1 MNIYRDI
8 IFICNSINFNKL
20 LPIISCIFNKVN
32 NFMYFNVRISS
43 KIFYGIILVGIA
55 FMVYVFV
62 FSPKGFLTLDAKKVI
77 IETKKKKVEELNRR
91 KIQISNNIE
100 RLKTDKEYILS
111 YAKTFGYLDD
121 TKNEKI
127 IKIIKNEDETKSAG
141 EASISSDIKENDNY
155 INIRGALILASMIA
169 LCFITYL
176 LLINKNLLPQLKKK
190 KIITS
195 RG

>member
-1 MNIYRDI
+1 
-8 IFICNSINFNKL
+8 
-20 LPIISCIFNKVN
+20 
-32 NFMYFNVRISS
+32 MYFNVRIGS

-62 FSPKGFLTLDAKKVI
+62 FSSKGFLTLDSKKI
-77 IETKKKKVEELNRR
+77 LIENKKKRVEELNRR

-100 RLKTDKEYILS
+100 RLKSDKEYILS
-111 YAKTFGYLDD
+111 YAKTFGYLDN

-127 IKIIKNEDETKSAG
+127 IKIIKNEDEETKNTEVLS
-141 EASISSDIKENDNY
+141 SSSDIKESDNY
-155 INIRGALILASMIA
+155 INIKGAIILASMIA

-176 LLINKNLLPQLKKK
+176 LLINKNLLPKLKKK
-190 KIITS
+190 KIIIS

>member
-1 MNIYRDI
+1 
-8 IFICNSINFNKL
+8 
-20 LPIISCIFNKVN
+20 
-32 NFMYFNVRISS
+32 MYFNVRISS

-62 FSPKGFLTLDAKKVI
+62 FSSKGFLTLDAKKVI
-77 IETKKKKVEELNRR
+77 IENKRKKVEELNRR

-127 IKIIKNEDETKSAG
+127 IKIIKNEDEAKNTETLSA
-141 EASISSDIKENDNY
+141 SSEIKENDNY

-169 LCFITYL
+169 ICFITYL
-176 LLINKNLLPQLKKK
+176 LLINKNLLPKLKKK

>member
-55 FMVYVFV
+55 FMVYVFI

-127 IKIIKNEDETKSAG
+127 IKIIKNEDETKNTEEMLA
-141 EASISSDIKENDNY
+141 SSDIKENDNY

-176 LLINKNLLPQLKKK
+176 LLINKNLLPKLKKK

>member
-1 MNIYRDI
+1 
-8 IFICNSINFNKL
+8 
-20 LPIISCIFNKVN
+20 
-32 NFMYFNVRISS
+32 MYFNVRISS

-77 IETKKKKVEELNRR
+77 IESKKKKVEELNRR

-111 YAKTFGYLDD
+111 YAKTFGYLDGS
-121 TKNEKI
+121 KNEKI
-127 IKIIKNEDETKSAG
+127 IKIIKNDKETKNTQSVL
-141 EASISSDIKENDNY
+141 SSSIKENDNY
-155 INIRGALILASMIA
+155 LNIRGALILALMIA

-176 LLINKNLLPQLKKK
+176 LLINKNLLPKLKKK

-195 RG
+195 KG

>member
-1 MNIYRDI
+1 
-8 IFICNSINFNKL
+8 
-20 LPIISCIFNKVN
+20 
-32 NFMYFNVRISS
+32 MYFNVRISS

-55 FMVYVFV
+55 FMVYVFI

-127 IKIIKNEDETKSAG
+127 IKIIKNEDETKNTEEMLA
-141 EASISSDIKENDNY
+141 SSDIKENDNY

-176 LLINKNLLPQLKKK
+176 LLINKNLLPKLKKK

>member
-1 MNIYRDI
+1 
-8 IFICNSINFNKL
+8 
-20 LPIISCIFNKVN
+20 
-32 NFMYFNVRISS
+32 MYFNVRISS

-55 FMVYVFV
+55 FMVYVFI

-127 IKIIKNEDETKSAG
+127 IKIIKNDGERKNTKNVS
-141 EASISSDIKENDNY
+141 SLSDIKENDNY

-176 LLINKNLLPQLKKK
+176 LLINRNLLPKLKKK
-190 KIITS
+190 RIIPS
-195 RG
+195 KG

>member
-1 MNIYRDI
+1 
-8 IFICNSINFNKL
+8 
-20 LPIISCIFNKVN
+20 
-32 NFMYFNVRISS
+32 MYFNVRISS

-77 IETKKKKVEELNRR
+77 IESKKKKVEELNRR

-111 YAKTFGYLDD
+111 YAKTFGYLDGS
-121 TKNEKI
+121 KNEKI
-127 IKIIKNEDETKSAG
+127 IKIIKNDEETKNTQSVL
-141 EASISSDIKENDNY
+141 SSSIKENDNY
-155 INIRGALILASMIA
+155 LNIRGALILVLMIA

-176 LLINKNLLPQLKKK
+176 LLINKNLLPKLKKK

-195 RG
+195 KG

>member
-1 MNIYRDI
+1 
-8 IFICNSINFNKL
+8 
-20 LPIISCIFNKVN
+20 
-32 NFMYFNVRISS
+32 MYFNVRIGS

-62 FSPKGFLTLDAKKVI
+62 FSSKGFLTLDSKKI
-77 IETKKKKVEELNRR
+77 LIENKKKRVEELNRR

-100 RLKTDKEYILS
+100 RLKSDKEYILS
-111 YAKTFGYLDD
+111 YAKTFGYLDN

-127 IKIIKNEDETKSAG
+127 IKIIKNEDEETKNTEVLS
-141 EASISSDIKENDNY
+141 SSSSSDIKESDNY
-155 INIRGALILASMIA
+155 INIKGAIILASMIA

-176 LLINKNLLPQLKKK
+176 LLINKNLLPKLKKK
-190 KIITS
+190 KIIIS

>member
-1 MNIYRDI
+1 
-8 IFICNSINFNKL
+8 
-20 LPIISCIFNKVN
+20 
-32 NFMYFNVRISS
+32 MYFNVRIGS

-62 FSPKGFLTLDAKKVI
+62 FSSKGFLTLDAKKII
-77 IETKKKKVEELNRR
+77 IESKRKKVEELNRR

-127 IKIIKNEDETKSAG
+127 IKIIRNDNNEEVKNADMQSL
-141 EASISSDIKENDNY
+141 SNIKESDNYY
-155 INIRGALILASMIA
+155 INIKGALILASMIA
-169 LCFITYL
+169 VCFITYL
-176 LLINKNLLPQLKKK
+176 LLINKNLLPKLKKK

-195 RG
+195 KG

>member
-176 LLINKNLLPQLKKK
+176 LLINKNLLPKLKKK

>member
-1 MNIYRDI
+1 
-8 IFICNSINFNKL
+8 
-20 LPIISCIFNKVN
+20 
-32 NFMYFNVRISS
+32 MYFNVRISS

-77 IETKKKKVEELNRR
+77 IESKKKKVEELNRR

-127 IKIIKNEDETKSAG
+127 IKIIKNEDEAKNTETLSA
-141 EASISSDIKENDNY
+141 SSDIKENDNY

-176 LLINKNLLPQLKKK
+176 LLINKNLLPKLKKK